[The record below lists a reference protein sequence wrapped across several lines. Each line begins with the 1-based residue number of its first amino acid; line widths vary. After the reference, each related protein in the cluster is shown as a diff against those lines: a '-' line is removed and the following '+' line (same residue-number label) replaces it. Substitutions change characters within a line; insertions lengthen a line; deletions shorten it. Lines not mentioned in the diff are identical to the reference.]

1 MCYHNNLLFLVSW
14 FWRTSRHIS
23 IYLNPR
29 LRVRLELSFV
39 VLYLAVDGPTGLQLP
54 RQCDT
59 PGSCLVSFISKEE
72 RGFESLDSDAWWFNW
87 MHGVL
92 KDQFPV
98 FSERET
104 LESVAGMQSHQRRML
119 GPDLPSSPV
128 TSTSN
133 SSSDISGKTCIQTAG
148 NFKVLNAG
156 LPESWATVF
165 LRDMD

>member
-1 MCYHNNLLFLVSW
+1 
-14 FWRTSRHIS
+14 
-23 IYLNPR
+23 
-29 LRVRLELSFV
+29 
-39 VLYLAVDGPTGLQLP
+39 
-54 RQCDT
+54 
-59 PGSCLVSFISKEE
+59 
-72 RGFESLDSDAWWFNW
+72 
-87 MHGVL
+87 VL
-92 KDQFPV
+92 KDKSFV

-133 SSSDISGKTCIQTAG
+133 SSSDISGKTCIQTAE
-148 NFKVLNAG
+148 NFKVLKVG